1 MIAVLQI
8 NNICLFYQKS
18 NVVAM
23 AVFYIKR
30 KSTYFDANGKELLAT
45 SYKYPPPLFFRKF
58 AFFITIFSIIGGG
71 FLFREFYKRYGLLG
85 RGL

>member
-30 KSTYFDANGKELLAT
+30 KSTYFDANGEKLLAAPH
-45 SYKYPPPLFFRKF
+45 KYPPPPFFFRKF
-58 AFFITIFSIIGGG
+58 ALLIKIFSI
-71 FLFREFYKRYGLLG
+71 RGLLFVP
-85 RGL
+85 